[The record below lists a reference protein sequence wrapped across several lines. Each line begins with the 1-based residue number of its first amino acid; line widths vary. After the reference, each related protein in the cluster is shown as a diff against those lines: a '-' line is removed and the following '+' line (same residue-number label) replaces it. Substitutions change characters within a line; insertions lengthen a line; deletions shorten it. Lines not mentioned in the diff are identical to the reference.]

1 VRKNSAC
8 VARRQYDGQ
17 LGRAC
22 DALDIADEIE
32 FSLEHLL
39 IEKQECGESLILRR
53 GSDMFFSCEM
63 RKEFGNFTFAH
74 FAWMTFAMK
83 GCSAESNP
91 RKPARFGSNSVL
103 HASANERGRA
113 VLVKTLR

>member
-1 VRKNSAC
+1 MRKNSAC
-8 VARRQYDGQ
+8 FARRQYDGQ

-22 DALDIADEIE
+22 DTLDIADEIE

-83 GCSAESNP
+83 KDVAPNP
-91 RKPARFGSNSVL
+91 IHVSLLGSDRIVFYPQVPTN
-103 HASANERGRA
+103 A
-113 VLVKTLR
+113 VEQFW